1 MTYIGNT
8 PRFSVCTR
16 DTPPV
21 ELFATPSKQ
30 AAHAYATPAD
40 DVWDWTTAKVV
51 KE

>member
-1 MTYIGNT
+1 MINMNNC
-8 PRFSVCTR
+8 PRYSVCTR

-40 DVWDWTTAKVV
+40 DVWDWATGKVV